1 MIISKKV
8 SITRIISGTGRHFLF
23 DLVTCVLTFFVFSRF
38 QAFGI
43 ELPVLIPSVLGTA
56 LAFFIG
62 FNNNQA
68 YDRWWEAR
76 KIWGALVNDSRTWAR
91 QVLFFY
97 KDKPEMSKVAID
109 RHIAFVYA
117 LKENLRDSNAKEYL
131 KYLSEEDQAYIA
143 NESNKPNAILSIQT
157 RELNEAY
164 NNGEIDGF
172 KFLELNKMLVNFCNE
187 MGKSERISNTVFPTT
202 YNYYTSIFIWV
213 FIVTV
218 TAVASQSVGILSI
231 AVGTLIGYVFLTTHK
246 IGQSLLNPFE
256 EIPTGIPITQ
266 ISRTIE
272 INMLQTR
279 KETVLPPV
287 IESIDGEFI
296 M

>member
-97 KDKPEMSKVAID
+97 KDKPEMSKTAID
-109 RHIAFVYA
+109 RHIAFIYA
-117 LKENLRDSNAKEYL
+117 LKENLRKTASKDYL
-131 KYLSEEDQAYIA
+131 KYLSQEDQAYIS
-143 NESNKPNAILSIQT
+143 NESNKANAILSIQT
-157 RELNEAY
+157 RELNKAY
-164 NNGEIDGF
+164 ENGEIDGF
-172 KFLELNKMLVNFCNE
+172 RFLELNKMLVNFCDE
-187 MGKSERISNTVFPTT
+187 MGKSERIANTVFPTT

-218 TAVASQSVGILSI
+218 TAVASQSVGVLSI

-279 KETVLPPV
+279 KETVLPPP
-287 IESIDGEFI
+287 IESVDGEYI